1 MKRENGHTFRLD
13 PTDEQRLKMAQ
24 VAGCARYVYNRMLAI
39 QIKQYEET
47 GKMDRRSGLEK
58 LLPGWKRAEETAWL
72 ADAPSQSLQQAAAA
86 LDVAWDRFFDP
97 KLPEA
102 RKPTFHKKQTH
113 CSFRYPQ
120 GFKLDQK
127 HQRVYLPKIGWVY
140 YRKSRH
146 LWGEVRNITVRRK
159 NGHWYMSVG
168 LRQKATRETTDVT
181 NPIGLDVGIVCHVAM
196 SNGNQKRAP
205 APLRKFAKKVAQL
218 QSRRDR
224 KQKQG
229 SRRFAVKSRRI
240 ARLQELIANIRK
252 NHLHELTT
260 RLTKNHGIVCVE
272 DLKVKNM
279 SKSAKGTQ
287 EDTGKNVRAKAGLNR
302 EILAQ
307 GRHEL
312 RRQLDY
318 KLAWRDGT
326 LVAVPPQ
333 YTSQT
338 CHTCGAVDRDSRKTQ
353 SLFVCTACGADINAA
368 KNILA
373 AGLAAIARGGLASP
387 GSKNRENSEPL
398 RAA

>member
-1 MKRENGHTFRLD
+1 MG
-13 PTDEQRLKMAQ
+13 
-24 VAGCARYVYNRMLAI
+24 
-39 QIKQYEET
+39 
-47 GKMDRRSGLEK
+47 RRSALEK
-58 LLPGWKRAEETAWL
+58 LLPGWKRTEDTAWL

-102 RKPTFHKKQTH
+102 QKPTFHKKQTH

-140 YRKSRH
+140 YRKSQH

-168 LRQKATRETTDVT
+168 LRQQATGETTDVT
-181 NPIGLDVGIVCHVAM
+181 NPVGLDVGIVCHVAM

-205 APLRKFAKKVAQL
+205 ATLRKLATKVAQL

-224 KQKQG
+224 KQKKG
-229 SRRFAVKSRRI
+229 SKRFTVTSRRI
-240 ARLQELIANIRK
+240 ARLQEHIANIRK

-260 RLTKNHGIVCVE
+260 RLTKNHGVVCVE

-279 SKSAKGTQ
+279 SMSAKGTQ
-287 EDTGKNVRAKAGLNR
+287 EEPGKNVRAKAGLNR

-307 GRHEL
+307 GWHEL
-312 RRQLDY
+312 PAASWTINWLGAAERW
-318 KLAWRDGT
+318 WRCPLNTPARPATRAARWTGT
-326 LVAVPPQ
+326 AEKRNRCLYVQA
-333 YTSQT
+333 
-338 CHTCGAVDRDSRKTQ
+338 CGAETH
-353 SLFVCTACGADINAA
+353 ADINAA